1 MEKIK
6 YSILLLGELYH
17 KRTFLFQYCIT
28 NKMKILFSRMY
39 EKYQVPIVVK
49 GSDMFKEDVKYD
61 EKSDTVIVYS
71 QCLPIHVSIAVNP
84 IDDRDIV
91 IKQENFV
98 SYDKLVFI
106 SSWQYEY
113 EPFEAMLRCIPILKL
128 NNPFIEIL
136 VVLYKSSIN
145 GGATDIGN
153 QDIVIEKVYKKYK
166 KQYDVQI
173 MDSSD
178 TVISII
184 HPKFHI
190 EDSLSPEYCD
200 KYKVW
205 KEELYDEQY
214 GLIFDYSD
222 IANMITDRYINSSF
236 LEQHIYGLQQI
247 KNSKDLA
254 SSYFENFCS
263 QYYHTTEKLI
273 IDFYIDFIKDICVW
287 DIEKDIIFI
296 KKHLKQKLKDM
307 TISNNKDKVCAP
319 KNNMEYNN
327 LELKYGLRIDFY
339 NGITSFYNEYVIH
352 FLQQHLKEKSAKI
365 DVYLSKIIKE

>member
-61 EKSDTVIVYS
+61 EKSDTIIVYS

-173 MDSSD
+173 MD
-178 TVISII
+178 IS
-184 HPKFHI
+184 PVR
-190 EDSLSPEYCD
+190 ECLP
-200 KYKVW
+200 
-205 KEELYDEQY
+205 
-214 GLIFDYSD
+214 
-222 IANMITDRYINSSF
+222 
-236 LEQHIYGLQQI
+236 
-247 KNSKDLA
+247 
-254 SSYFENFCS
+254 
-263 QYYHTTEKLI
+263 
-273 IDFYIDFIKDICVW
+273 
-287 DIEKDIIFI
+287 
-296 KKHLKQKLKDM
+296 
-307 TISNNKDKVCAP
+307 
-319 KNNMEYNN
+319 
-327 LELKYGLRIDFY
+327 
-339 NGITSFYNEYVIH
+339 GIRH
-352 FLQQHLKEKSAKI
+352 
-365 DVYLSKIIKE
+365 